1 MKKLFCVFIT
11 CLLIVSCNSEEQ
23 GTVYSTESD
32 LNELELMNKRVI
44 SQDITLEEIS
54 SYYGDEQKEIFRA
67 LTPENRKRLWEE
79 KFDQLLILT
88 NNTEERLLLDR
99 IYDEVKK
106 IDFSISLE
114 DNSEEVSL
122 LNSLIDEG
130 ISRFEWD
137 EVYMDITFSSFE
149 FYQVGKRDYRIY
161 ELAQHDGDTGGGSIG
176 DNYCTCRWSHPAKS
190 CIDGGCTETEWG
202 CGWFLLQSCTGKFY
216 ILW

>member
-88 NNTEERLLLDR
+88 
-99 IYDEVKK
+99 K
-106 IDFSISLE
+106 
-114 DNSEEVSL
+114 
-122 LNSLIDEG
+122 
-130 ISRFEWD
+130 
-137 EVYMDITFSSFE
+137 
-149 FYQVGKRDYRIY
+149 
-161 ELAQHDGDTGGGSIG
+161 
-176 DNYCTCRWSHPAKS
+176 
-190 CIDGGCTETEWG
+190 
-202 CGWFLLQSCTGKFY
+202 
-216 ILW
+216 